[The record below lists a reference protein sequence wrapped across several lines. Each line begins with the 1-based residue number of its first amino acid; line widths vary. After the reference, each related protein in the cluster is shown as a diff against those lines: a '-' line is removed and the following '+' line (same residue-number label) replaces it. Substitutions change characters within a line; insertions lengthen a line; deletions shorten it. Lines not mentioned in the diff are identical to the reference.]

1 MSSHKIPH
9 AASLLMRHA
18 ATAAILVLIW
28 QALSLAAG
36 PEVLPPPVESFKLLW
51 GQMQGQEFWGHALA
65 SIRRLALGMACASA
79 IAFPIGLALGQSRR
93 LDRLLAPAVF
103 MTYPIPKIV
112 FLPVLF
118 VMLGMGDASRA
129 LLIALATGYQILVI
143 VRSTAKSLDPSYAKA
158 ARQMGAGQIALMRH
172 VYLPAA
178 LPSFLTSLR
187 VASGTATAVLFMA
200 ESFATNEGLGCLI
213 MDAWGVGDTEAM
225 FTGIIA
231 LCALGMTLYALL
243 GCAEWLLCP
252 WARRQ
257 IAP

>member
-1 MSSHKIPH
+1 MPTSKPRR
-9 AASLLMRHA
+9 AASFLLRHA
-18 ATAAILVLIW
+18 ATAAALVLIW
-28 QALSLAAG
+28 QALSFAAG
-36 PEVLPPPVESFKLLW
+36 PEVLPSPVESFKLLW
-51 GQMQGQEFWGHALA
+51 EQMQGREFWGHAMA
-65 SIRRLALGMACASA
+65 SVKRLGLGMACASA
-79 IAFPIGLALGQSRR
+79 AAFPLGLALGQSRR

-143 VRSTAKSLDPSYAKA
+143 VRSTAKSLDPACAKA
-158 ARQMGAGQIALMRH
+158 ARQMGAGSLALMRH

-178 LPSFLTSLR
+178 LPSFLTSLK

-213 MDAWGVGDTEAM
+213 MDAWGIGDTEAM

-231 LCALGMTLYALL
+231 LCALGVSLYALL
-243 GCAEWLLCP
+243 GGTEWLLCP

-257 IAP
+257 GAR

>member
-1 MSSHKIPH
+1 MSSRKIPRT
-9 AASLLMRHA
+9 ASLLLRHVV
-18 ATAAILVLIW
+18 TAIVLVLIW
-28 QALSLAAG
+28 QALSFAAG
-36 PEVLPPPVESFKLLW
+36 SAVLPPPVESFKLLW
-51 GQMQGQEFWGHALA
+51 EQMQGREFWGHALA
-65 SIRRLALGMACASA
+65 SVKRLALGIACASA
-79 IAFPIGLALGQSRR
+79 VAFPLGLALGQSRR

-112 FLPVLF
+112 FLPVFF

-143 VRSTAKSLDPSYAKA
+143 VRSTAKGLDPSYAKA
-158 ARQMGAGQIALMRH
+158 ARQMGAGPMALMRH

-231 LCALGMTLYALL
+231 LCALGVSLYALL
-243 GCAEWLLCP
+243 GAAEWLLCP

-257 IAP
+257 AAH

>member
-1 MSSHKIPH
+1 MELKRLAPPAFCI
-9 AASLLMRHA
+9 LRHA
-18 ATAAILVLIW
+18 ATALALLLLW

-36 PEVLPPPVESFKLLW
+36 PGVLPPPLDCLRLLLESMRTP
-51 GQMQGQEFWGHALA
+51 QFWGHALA
-65 SIRRLALGMACASA
+65 SVRRLALGMAAASA
-79 IAFPIGLALGQSRR
+79 AAFPLGLALGQSRA

-103 MTYPIPKIV
+103 MTYPVPKIV
-112 FLPVLF
+112 FLPVFF
-118 VMLGMGDASRA
+118 VMFGMGDASRA

-143 VRSTAKSLDPSYAKA
+143 VRHTAKALDPAYAKA
-158 ARQMGAGQIALMRH
+158 ARQMGAGRLALMRH

-200 ESFATNEGLGCLI
+200 ESFATSQGLGCLI

-231 LCALGMTLYALL
+231 LCALGVALYALL
-243 GCAEWLLCP
+243 GAAEWLLCP
-252 WARRQ
+252 WTRRR
-257 IAP
+257 AP